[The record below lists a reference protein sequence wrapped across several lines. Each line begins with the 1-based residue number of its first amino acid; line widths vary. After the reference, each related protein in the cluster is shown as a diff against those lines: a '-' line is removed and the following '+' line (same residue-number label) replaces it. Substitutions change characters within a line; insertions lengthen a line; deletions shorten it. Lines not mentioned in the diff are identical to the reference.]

1 MRTGWAALAAVAVV
15 CAVPTAADGA
25 AAVAGGMPDVAAQG
39 KGEVQADVA
48 AVITRVGLS
57 RWSDHFTSTLVLRS
71 YSGRKGTPMPPQCT
85 AEWPD
90 ATAGTPEEVTR
101 LLAELG
107 RAGWRQVSRKDE
119 PGWSSVALD
128 RGGWRLSV
136 VDMRS
141 VRPGSRDDDLIVG
154 AVRLGC

>member
-1 MRTGWAALAAVAVV
+1 MRAGWAALAAVAVV
-15 CAVPTAADGA
+15 CAVPAAADGA
-25 AAVAGGMPDVAAQG
+25 VAVIGGVPDAALG

-48 AVITRVGLS
+48 AVISRVGLHS
-57 RWSDHFTSTLVLRS
+57 WSDGETIVLRFS
-71 YSGRKGTPMPPQCT
+71 SGRKGTPMPPQCM

-90 ATAGTPEEVTR
+90 ATAGTPEEADR

-107 RAGWRQVSRKDE
+107 RAGWHQVFRKDE
-119 PGWSSVALD
+119 AGWHSVALD

-136 VDMRS
+136 VDMRG
-141 VRPGSRDDDLIVG
+141 RPGSGDDDLIVD